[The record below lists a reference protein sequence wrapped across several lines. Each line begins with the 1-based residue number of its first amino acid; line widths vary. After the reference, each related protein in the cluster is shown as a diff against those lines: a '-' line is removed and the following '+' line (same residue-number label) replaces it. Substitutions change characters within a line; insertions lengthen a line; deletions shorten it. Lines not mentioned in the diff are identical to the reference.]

1 MIDHTTK
8 LVRSLVVFK
17 WQRQSNSTST
27 HSDQN
32 SNFKLNKKKKKN
44 DVQTS
49 AQLHNCHANFYVTR
63 QPPKTGNSCI
73 TCTTYIYTHWCTMKT
88 IYHGPHSIVR
98 VGTSKPRKWI
108 IHSGKKT
115 NDLEEEI
122 YVSLVVY
129 IGKVI
134 MMPKLELACSP

>member
-1 MIDHTTK
+1 MTNKIIIVTTLFTAYIKLQSFIIYILLFFIFFNFIEHTTK

-32 SNFKLNKKKKKN
+32 SNFKLNQKKKKN

-49 AQLHNCHANFYVTR
+49 AELHNCYANFYVTR

-73 TCTTYIYTHWCTMKT
+73 TCTTYIY
-88 IYHGPHSIVR
+88 IY
-98 VGTSKPRKWI
+98 
-108 IHSGKKT
+108 
-115 NDLEEEI
+115 I
-122 YVSLVVY
+122 YTLMY
-129 IGKVI
+129 HENHMI
-134 MMPKLELACSP
+134 MVHTP